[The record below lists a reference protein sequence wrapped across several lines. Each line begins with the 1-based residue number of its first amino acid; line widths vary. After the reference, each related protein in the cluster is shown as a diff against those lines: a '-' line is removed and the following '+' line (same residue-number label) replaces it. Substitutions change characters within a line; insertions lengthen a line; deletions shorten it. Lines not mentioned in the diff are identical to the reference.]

1 MTRIP
6 KHRNT
11 GIVSV
16 PHSGYET
23 LEQEEMK

>member
-16 PHSGYET
+16 LHSGYET
-23 LEQEEMK
+23 LEQEEME